1 MPLIVVWPLLTNLL
15 AGVEEAGHGGA
26 NGSDA
31 TGEGGSWRGG
41 IRHRQT
47 VGTTVAM
54 DSYPSYL
61 DHNPQP

>member
-31 TGEGGSWRGG
+31 PGDGGLWRGG
-41 IRHRQT
+41 ILT
-47 VGTTVAM
+47 SPNCWYS
-54 DSYPSYL
+54 SYGFLP
-61 DHNPQP
+61 